1 MPTTTPQD
9 RLAADV
15 TDTLAFWRKV
25 AAMAAADHPSHV
37 VVRVLDGILRRVGA
51 PR

>member
-9 RLAADV
+9 RLAVDL
-15 TDTLAFWRKV
+15 TDTLAFWREV
-25 AAMAAADHPSHV
+25 ASKASADHPSHV
-37 VVRVLDGILRRVGA
+37 VVRVLEGILRRSGA